1 VPGCVARLYRAHVF
15 EVIPAIDVR
24 GGALVTLSSSGQRP
38 VAAFGGDPVAAAL
51 AAVDA
56 GARWVHLVDVDL
68 AFDGEARNLGV
79 LTEISSL
86 AVSVQ
91 AAGGI
96 RSDGEIEGA
105 LAAGAA
111 RVVLGSAALGDERI
125 AAGLI
130 AAGGGRLVVGIEE
143 QGGRIRSRGRGPV
156 DLPLMETLG
165 WVVAAGA
172 SALVV
177 TSVGRV
183 GDRTGPD
190 LDLIR
195 RVVRAGRPVLAA
207 GGISSLDDL
216 RDLRAAGA
224 TGAIVGTAVL
234 EGSIDL
240 ATAIREL
247 SGGET
252 TGV

>member
-1 VPGCVARLYRAHVF
+1 VF

-24 GGALVTLSSSGQRP
+24 GGALVTLSSSGPRP
-38 VAAFGGDPVAAAL
+38 VAAFGGDPVAAAR
-51 AAVDA
+51 AVVDA

-68 AFDGEARNLGV
+68 AFEGEARNLDV
-79 LTEISSL
+79 LSAIASL
-86 AVSVQ
+86 PLSVQ

-96 RSDGEIEGA
+96 RSEGEVVGA
-105 LAAGAA
+105 FAAGAA
-111 RVVLGSAALGDERI
+111 RVVLGSAALGDERV

-130 AAGGGRLVVGIEE
+130 AATGERLVVGIEE
-143 QGGRIRSRGRGPV
+143 QGGRVRSRGRDPV
-156 DLPLMETLG
+156 DLPLLETLG

-190 LDLIR
+190 LDLVR

-216 RDLRAAGA
+216 RHLRAVGA
-224 TGAIVGTAVL
+224 AGAIVGTAVL

-240 ATAIREL
+240 AAALAEL
-247 SGGET
+247 SGGT
-252 TGV
+252 TTAV